1 MSTICCFQSR
11 PALQVW
17 LHSLSGVTITT
28 KTFVPGCNVGQSF
41 LSSMEMCKMY
51 EVEAGISP
59 TARLPSPGAG
69 SKALLWH
76 TSQMYMYGRGAD
88 TRAAEASPSGAKPSP
103 AKYWQPQP
111 SPAVWQQAARRG
123 QSSFLGGLS
132 VIVSCYGL
140 RDKERKPQRA
150 NAILSLSQ
158 QPHRTVLRCWAPF
171 ACKASSL
178 L

>member
-69 SKALLWH
+69 SKAQLWH

-103 AKYWQPQP
+103 AI
-111 SPAVWQQAARRG
+111 WQQAARRG

-140 RDKERKPQRA
+140 RDRERKPQRA

-171 ACKASSL
+171 ACKAPSL